1 MTKSIITQ
9 ANTIIISKLA
19 YESDLLEELTKIAHK
34 ENISLGKVEAIGAVS
49 KATIGFYNQTTY
61 KYQVIDLEESYE
73 ITSLLGNITLKEKKP
88 MVHAHITLADDKGK
102 VIGGHLL
109 PGTLVFACEA
119 IITVFRNGVLER
131 GYDTK
136 TKLPLWNL

>member
-9 ANTIIISKLA
+9 TNTIIISRLA
-19 YESDLLEELTKIAHK
+19 YESDLLEEITKIAHK

-61 KYQVIDLEESYE
+61 KYQVIDFEESYE

-88 MVHAHITLADDKGK
+88 IVHAHITLADNKGK

-109 PGTLVFACEA
+109 PGTLVFACEV

-136 TKLPLWNL
+136 TKLQLWNL